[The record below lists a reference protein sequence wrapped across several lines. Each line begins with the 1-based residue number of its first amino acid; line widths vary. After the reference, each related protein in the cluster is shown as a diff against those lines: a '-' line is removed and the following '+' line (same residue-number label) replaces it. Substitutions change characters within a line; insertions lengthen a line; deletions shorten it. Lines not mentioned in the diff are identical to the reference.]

1 MSGASERATRLI
13 EGGVEVIDTGEIPK
27 IIEFLAAH
35 GTNRAVDKQIRQRV
49 DVDER
54 WKALTPE
61 QAIELANTHLG
72 MVVLLGCHRNGYV
85 REAVVQL
92 ATAYTHC
99 PGVVSMLAQRTV
111 DQVPPIREAAQAAIA
126 ELLSSDAIGEDGGE
140 MPAIITRATQGV
152 ISAAESVEFCPAL
165 VLRSLELFATRTGKY
180 RKDRGRDHHVRT
192 LRDLDRRS
200 QMLSHLRNSAESYED
215 PLSQQASAA
224 LIEFYEHSLAG
235 TPRG

>member
-35 GTNRAVDKQIRQRV
+35 GTNRSVDKQIRQRTNV
-49 DVDER
+49 DDR
-54 WKALTPE
+54 WKDLTPE
-61 QAIELANTHLG
+61 KGVELANTHLG

-85 REAVVQL
+85 RQAVVEL
-92 ATAYTHC
+92 AKAHIDC

-111 DQVPPIREAAQAAIA
+111 DPVPPIREAAQAAIA
-126 ELLSSDAIGEDGGE
+126 DLLSSDAIGEEGGE

-152 ISAAESVEFCPAL
+152 ISSAESVEFCPAL
-165 VLRSLELFATRTGKY
+165 VLRSLELFATRTGKF

-200 QMLSHLRNSAESYED
+200 QMLAHLRRSADDLEE
-215 PLSQQASAA
+215 PLAQQASAA

>member
-13 EGGVEVIDTGEIPK
+13 EGGVEVIETGEIPK

-35 GTNRAVDKQIRQRV
+35 GTNRSVDKQIRQRV
-49 DVDER
+49 NVDQR
-54 WKALTPE
+54 WQDLAPD
-61 QAIELANTHLG
+61 QAVELANMHLG

-92 ATAYTHC
+92 ATNHIDC
-99 PGVVSMLAQRTV
+99 PGIVSMLAQRTV
-111 DQVPPIREAAQAAIA
+111 DQVPPIRDVSQAAIA
-126 ELLSSDAIGEDGGE
+126 ELFASDAVGEEGGE
-140 MPAIITRATQGV
+140 MPAIVTRACQGIV
-152 ISAAESVEFCPAL
+152 SAAESVEFCPAL
-165 VLRSLELFATRTGKY
+165 VLRSLELFATRTGKF

-200 QMLSHLRNSAESYED
+200 QMLSHLRRSADSHED
-215 PLSQQASAA
+215 PLAQQASAA